1 MFQKIANMTLAKNS
15 AILYFMFNI
24 EHVVETFGFFSYLIL
39 FVIIFA
45 ETGLLIGFFL
55 PGDSLLFAAGFIA
68 SQGYLN
74 IVVLCIILFIA
85 AVVGDSVGYAIG
97 HKFGKRLFK
106 REDSFWFHKDHLI
119 RAKNFYDIHG
129 GKTIIIGRFL
139 PIIRTFAPVVAG
151 MSGME
156 YSKFITYNLI
166 GGVLWAI
173 GMPLAGFFLGQVIPE
188 DKIDVFI
195 IPIVLLIV
203 FISIAPA
210 FFHVAKNKESRQKVV
225 ASIKHIHKRIRTRKS

>member
-1 MFQKIANMTLAKNS
+1 
-15 AILYFMFNI
+15 MFNI
-24 EHVVETFGFFSYLIL
+24 EYLVESFGFFSYIIL
-39 FVIIFA
+39 FLIIFA

-55 PGDSLLFAAGFIA
+55 PGDSLLFAAGFLA

-74 IVVLCIILFIA
+74 IVVLCVSLFIA
-85 AVVGDSVGYAIG
+85 AVAGDSVGYAIG
-97 HKFGKRLFK
+97 HKFGKRLFH
-106 REDSFWFHKDHLI
+106 REDSFWFHKDHLVK
-119 RAKNFYDIHG
+119 AKKFYDVHG

-156 YSKFITYNLI
+156 YSKFLLFNVV

-173 GMPLAGFFLGQVIPE
+173 GMPLAGYFLGQIIPE
-188 DKIDVFI
+188 DQIDVYI

-210 FFHVAKNKESRQKVV
+210 FIHVAKDKEKRRQIHHSVKAV
-225 ASIKHIHKRIRTRKS
+225 IHKVKNRKSS